1 MDTTPS
7 IKRHQTS
14 QNQRRLNVHATD
26 YPDQKLLPPRKTRG
40 VMPKAYA
47 VITYQS
53 ISDSEKHTAYSKLAV
68 PAVTPFGAH
77 ILAFDN
83 AVVALE
89 YGLKERTVVVEYP
102 SVEEAVA
109 AYNCP
114 AYREAL
120 KVLGDGAVRDVRVV
134 EGGVK
139 ADDISD
145 FEIAVLCDLLNGPG
159 VNLKA
164 HKKAILDQLL
174 EKELVVRL
182 KNDPARVQLSD
193 KAHHLLAER
202 GVGMSGG

>member
-1 MDTTPS
+1 VW
-7 IKRHQTS
+7 R
-14 QNQRRLNVHATD
+14 
-26 YPDQKLLPPRKTRG
+26 KLSRPII
-40 VMPKAYA
+40 V
-47 VITYQS
+47 
-53 ISDSEKHTAYSKLAV
+53 
-68 PAVTPFGAH
+68 
-77 ILAFDN
+77 
-83 AVVALE
+83 
-89 YGLKERTVVVEYP
+89 
-102 SVEEAVA
+102 
-109 AYNCP
+109 

-120 KVLGDGAVRDVRVV
+120 KVLGDGEVRDVRVV
-134 EGGVK
+134 DGWVK

-174 EKELVVRL
+174 EKGLVVRL